1 MTEEEEIAMSKRI
14 SDIDKHVHHHLRA
27 LSSKL
32 DDHHDIL
39 IGHMERFDR
48 HELEDIKRQGQIIES
63 QTLNTKA
70 LTDLT
75 ASVSGVVEV
84 YNTTHSVGKFIKW
97 ISGVVAAIVGLW
109 MYYTKF

>member
-1 MTEEEEIAMSKRI
+1 MEEDKEAEMDKRI
-14 SDIDKHVHHHLRA
+14 SDIGNSVHIHLRT
-27 LSSKL
+27 LSSKI
-32 DDHHDIL
+32 DDHNGIL
-39 IGHMERFDR
+39 LSHVERFYK

-84 YNTTHSVGKFIKW
+84 YNTTHSMGKFIKW